1 MIHPLSGFQVGETM
15 LAATCW
21 LVAANFA
28 GYFAMLADKRRS
40 EAGLWRI
47 PEARLLGIAF
57 IGGSIGTLLAGQ
69 LLRHKTRKQPFRA
82 YLILIALFQIV
93 AGLML
98 AAPEGR
104 AMVME
109 VMAEIR

>member
-1 MIHPLSGFQVGETM
+1 MIQPLSGFHVGETL
-15 LAATCW
+15 LAATFW

-40 EAGLWRI
+40 QAGLWRI
-47 PEARLLGIAF
+47 PEARLLTIAF

-82 YLILIALFQIV
+82 WLILIALFQIV
-93 AGLML
+93 AGLVL
-98 AAPEGR
+98 SVPEGR
-104 AMVME
+104 VMVME
-109 VMAEIR
+109 GVAGLR